1 MLVKNVSKRRYIHAL
16 GDEYI
21 MLNADESKE
30 IPDEVAKIWIKMGEI
45 VKVDDGSKDK
55 EIARLKAENKKLKAQ
70 SKCAEGNANDQSEK
84 TGDDVLKEEL
94 LAKCKEYGIK
104 YGNSKTVL
112 VTTLQKKIAEYEQS
126 LADQTAE

>member
-55 EIARLKAENKKLKAQ
+55 EIERLKAENEKLKAQ
-70 SKCAEGNANDQSEK
+70 SKCDEGNAKKD
-84 TGDDVLKEEL
+84 EL
-94 LAKCKEYGIK
+94 LAKCKEYGIR
-104 YGNSKTVL
+104 YGNPKTVS
-112 VTTLQKKIAEYEQS
+112 VATLQKKIAEYEQS
-126 LADQTAE
+126 LADQIAE